1 MAASET
7 LKPGRFRPDTL
18 QLVTNAGT
26 VDLQNFAGQLTILE
40 NVFTN
45 CIFGELALGDARN
58 LIEEYQIRGTE
69 KVIVGMQSVLT
80 DGSNQ
85 CAPLNFTFIVTGVV
99 DRVVKEDRESMYVL
113 KLVSPEGYENS
124 SRVATKRFKGDPKG
138 VLNQVYNE
146 FVEAGSGGLD
156 FFGLEFKRTEFVF
169 NANYWS
175 GYRCMNYALKQ
186 LAPKGSPEYM
196 PNTLLFQS
204 DKKNYC
210 TSLSKMAHV
219 YQSSRTVYD
228 SFDLVPNL
236 TEEAGNNRE
245 PGYSYIHPF
254 IDAKYNVMDG
264 VANPIFTDIF
274 HDLNT
279 GYMGSFTT
287 GFDMFKRMHYQMMFD
302 YTPNQAGIKGLPPV
316 AGHPNTLPYKY
327 DSFFHIKHQG
337 GINPINEK
345 IKFHPYSNVNMKAGN
360 HNLWTDSEYG
370 LDRFHFENT
379 AFRDSAI
386 AELTRNQIDIKVN
399 GRTDVDLGMLVF
411 LRFPN
416 PKNKGENPSQS
427 DVYDEK
433 SSGLYQITGIRHDF
447 YFGDAFE
454 HEMKLEVVRDST
466 EKK

>member
-169 NANYWS
+169 
-175 GYRCMNYALKQ
+175 L
-186 LAPKGSPEYM
+186 
-196 PNTLLFQS
+196 
-204 DKKNYC
+204 
-210 TSLSKMAHV
+210 SL
-219 YQSSRTVYD
+219 
-228 SFDLVPNL
+228 
-236 TEEAGNNRE
+236 
-245 PGYSYIHPF
+245 IH
-254 IDAKYNVMDG
+254 I
-264 VANPIFTDIF
+264 
-274 HDLNT
+274 
-279 GYMGSFTT
+279 
-287 GFDMFKRMHYQMMFD
+287 
-302 YTPNQAGIKGLPPV
+302 
-316 AGHPNTLPYKY
+316 
-327 DSFFHIKHQG
+327 
-337 GINPINEK
+337 
-345 IKFHPYSNVNMKAGN
+345 
-360 HNLWTDSEYG
+360 
-370 LDRFHFENT
+370 
-379 AFRDSAI
+379 
-386 AELTRNQIDIKVN
+386 
-399 GRTDVDLGMLVF
+399 
-411 LRFPN
+411 
-416 PKNKGENPSQS
+416 
-427 DVYDEK
+427 
-433 SSGLYQITGIRHDF
+433 
-447 YFGDAFE
+447 
-454 HEMKLEVVRDST
+454 
-466 EKK
+466 